1 MHVCLVQV
9 SWEHFYIATTT
20 VDFLLVLDCKLND
33 KGFSLIAEGL
43 KSGRGSIETS
53 ILAGLET

>member
-1 MHVCLVQV
+1 MHVRLVQV
-9 SWEHFYIATTT
+9 SREHLYVATAT

-33 KGFSLIAEGL
+33 KGLSLVAEGL

-53 ILAGLET
+53 ILAGLKT